1 MYRNITQS
9 HVWCFDFILWR
20 KITATSGTFATSVEI
35 ITNYYLPLDFN
46 IKKEIL
52 ELRKG
57 IIFLMSQSALA

>member
-20 KITATSGTFATSVEI
+20 RITATSGTFATSAD
-35 ITNYYLPLDFN
+35 YYLPLDFN

-52 ELRKG
+52 ESRKG